1 MADTIISSLKES
13 IDNLNNSIN
22 SLMKLFKEAT
32 EQLKMEEHDSEV
44 VDKKISPVMQK
55 ITTLEEQNEKIA
67 RGIVAV
73 ADMLKERQIKTPEF
87 RSMQQPQQPMIRPA
101 MPPPSTGQPQQPAVM
116 ELGPRPFQAPPVKP
130 LPRVEE
136 KKEEKKGFLDMFKK

>member
-1 MADTIISSLKES
+1 MADIIISSLKQS

-22 SLMKLFKEAT
+22 SLIKLFREAT
-32 EQLKMEEHDSEV
+32 EQLKIEEHDSEV
-44 VDKKISPVMQK
+44 VDKKISPVIQK

-73 ADMLKERQIKTPEF
+73 ADMLKEKQAPRV
-87 RSMQQPQQPMIRPA
+87 PQQPMIKPA
-101 MPPPSTGQPQQPAVM
+101 MPPVQQLQPQLMKP
-116 ELGPRPFQAPPVKP
+116 EPLFQAPAVKP

>member
-1 MADTIISSLKES
+1 MADTIILSLKES

-22 SLMKLFKEAT
+22 SLIKLFKEAT

-44 VDKKISPVMQK
+44 VDKKISPVIQK

-73 ADMLKERQIKTPEF
+73 ADMLKERQIKAPV
-87 RSMQQPQQPMIRPA
+87 RPMQQPQQPMIRPA
-101 MPPPSTGQPQQPAVM
+101 MPPSSTGQPQQPAVM
-116 ELGPRPFQAPPVKP
+116 ELGPRPFQPPPVKP

-136 KKEEKKGFLDMFKK
+136 KKEEKKGFLDMFKR